1 MRPPGCSSTRSTR
14 TFARRMPG
22 PTGGPSMRLN
32 KHISDSGLCSRR
44 EADRLVAEGRVTVD
58 GQRARIGAEVGEG
71 ADVRIDG
78 QKLAVRQDDK
88 GQRKHVYIMLKKPE
102 GITCTT
108 ESAVKGNL
116 SDFVSHQQRIF

>member
-1 MRPPGCSSTRSTR
+1 
-14 TFARRMPG
+14 MPG

-32 KHISDSGLCSRR
+32 KHISDSGLCSRI

-78 QKLAVRQDDK
+78 QKLAVRQAAK
-88 GQRKHVYIMLKKPE
+88 GQRKHFYILLNKPV
-102 GITCTT
+102 GITGPT
-108 ESAVKGNL
+108 ESAVKGNIA
-116 SDFVSHQQRIF
+116 DFVSHKPQIFPAGPLD